1 MKVLSVMSAKAIWLF
16 DINDLNPRGKDFM
29 PELLEWLKDNYH
41 FDKVPTSLDDVD
53 PNTKSWKFERGRFQ
67 IKEEIYITIDLEIYN
82 DGFIGN
88 SRSSTKD
95 TDAFLEDL
103 LSFAAKEFSLTYRPE
118 MIRTK
123 MYVSELNVHLDSVL
137 FNLNPRLVEFANT
150 INSMCG
156 LPGIPPYELSGFVLN
171 TDAAISH
178 LKPSQFVIDRKIGV
192 PFSEKRYYSR
202 APVHTDQHEELLK
215 GLEHILSHP
224 A

>member
-82 DGFIGN
+82 DGFVGN
-88 SRSSTKD
+88 SRSSTRD

-103 LSFAAKEFSLTYRPE
+103 LSLAAKDFSLAYSPD
-118 MIRTK
+118 MIGTK
-123 MYVSELNVHLDSVL
+123 MYVSELNVRLDSVL
-137 FNLNPRLVEFANT
+137 FDLNPKLAGFANT
-150 INSMCG
+150 INSLCG
-156 LPGIPPYELSGFVLN
+156 LPTVPPYEPSGIVFN
-171 TDAAISH
+171 TDVAISR
-178 LKPSQFVIDRKIGV
+178 L
-192 PFSEKRYYSR
+192 
-202 APVHTDQHEELLK
+202 T
-215 GLEHILSHP
+215 
-224 A
+224 